1 MGAGDSV
8 RRGVFARSCESMTF
22 ALYGNVSLFT
32 RWTAAMPCR
41 SRTMFWIGNSNLW
54 PRQYLRCQTVVQIVT
69 VKGGVA
75 RRELLRP
82 PILCAACAGYP
93 YFYQALASAGQEKI
107 GIRNLDCVY
116 LLI

>member
-1 MGAGDSV
+1 MDSRYALPISDNVLDRKFEPVAQTISKMPNCGANRECKG
-8 RRGVFARSCESMTF
+8 RGR
-22 ALYGNVSLFT
+22 G
-32 RWTAAMPCR
+32 
-41 SRTMFWIGNSNLW
+41 
-54 PRQYLRCQTVVQIVT
+54 
-69 VKGGVA
+69 A

-82 PILCAACAGYP
+82 PILCAACAGCS